1 MVIEPFLAAGSPPG
15 FPLPQQEI
23 RTSLWIRRHREKRFW
38 RLFMSVPLPSP
49 ITANLGSVDLIPMGQ
64 GRLFEVQG
72 VPIAVFRSRDGS
84 VFATQA
90 ACPHRGGPLADG
102 ILGQRTLVCP
112 LHACGFDVGSGR
124 PAGHTYGSLKV
135 YPVSLNSKEQLIIT
149 LE

>member
-1 MVIEPFLAAGSPPG
+1 MSA
-15 FPLPQQEI
+15 PLPG
-23 RTSLWIRRHREKRFW
+23 RSLRIWEASDH
-38 RLFMSVPLPSP
+38 
-49 ITANLGSVDLIPMGQ
+49 IPMGQ

-72 VPIAVFRSRDGS
+72 LPIAVFRSRDGS

-124 PAGHTYGSLKV
+124 PAGHTYGGLKV
-135 YPVSLNSKEQLIIT
+135 FPISLNSKEQLIIT